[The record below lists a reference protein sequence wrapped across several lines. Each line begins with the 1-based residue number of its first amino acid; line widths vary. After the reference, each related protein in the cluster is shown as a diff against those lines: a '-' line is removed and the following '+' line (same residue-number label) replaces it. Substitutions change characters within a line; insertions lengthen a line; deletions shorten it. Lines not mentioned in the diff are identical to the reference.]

1 MQGILG
7 SKMAMEKDKLLDWIS
22 KLVARKKVGAL
33 LLSVVFLA
41 MFIFALLVRK
51 EGVTANNMAL
61 SSPQSSQ
68 TFGEQ
73 TKNTASSPN
82 ILGVNP
88 NMVLPPPLIA
98 AVSLGYTL
106 SPDHP
111 GSNFTLPIPQ
121 FDKKKFNRLLPVCYL
136 PVEKAIAM
144 MPKVP
149 SHSSVLKKLTYIY
162 EQNLS
167 RKTEFGGSDFGGYPT
182 LKQRVDSYDI
192 KESISV
198 HCGFVIGVKPGTNT
212 GFDIEDDDLRDMEQ
226 CGGVVVASAIFG
238 NFEEIN
244 QPRYISEYS
253 MKTVCF
259 YMFVDEETEAYMKAS
274 VALGSSKKNGLWRIV
289 VVHNLPYEDPWRNG
303 RIPKLLL
310 HRIFPNARFSLWIDG
325 KLQLIRDPYQILE
338 RFLWRT
344 NATFAISRHYECF
357 DVYVEGEAN
366 KAAKKYNKALINF
379 QIEFYIREGLTPY
392 TLEKIPI
399 TSDVPE
405 ACVIIKEHIRI
416 SNLITCLW
424 YNEVDRFTPRDQLSF
439 SIVRNKIREKTEY
452 TINMFLDCER
462 RNFVVQVD
470 ILCYAEFFL
479 YIQNHFQL
487 KRSEILSCI
496 ILVLYLSRCAFF
508 R

>member
-51 EGVTANNMAL
+51 EGEYVFQAKGYLDLVLNLGVTANNMAL

-111 GSNFTLPIPQ
+111 GSNFTLPIPH
-121 FDKKKFNRLLPVCYL
+121 LPVCYL

-226 CGGVVVASAIFG
+226 CGGVVVASAIFDKSILAG

-338 RFLWRT
+338 R
-344 NATFAISRHYECF
+344 
-357 DVYVEGEAN
+357 YV
-366 KAAKKYNKALINF
+366 
-379 QIEFYIREGLTPY
+379 
-392 TLEKIPI
+392 
-399 TSDVPE
+399 
-405 ACVIIKEHIRI
+405 
-416 SNLITCLW
+416 
-424 YNEVDRFTPRDQLSF
+424 
-439 SIVRNKIREKTEY
+439 
-452 TINMFLDCER
+452 
-462 RNFVVQVD
+462 
-470 ILCYAEFFL
+470 
-479 YIQNHFQL
+479 
-487 KRSEILSCI
+487 
-496 ILVLYLSRCAFF
+496 
-508 R
+508 